1 MQFWRL
7 KMPRKI
13 SEITD
18 GVFVTVRL
26 SKEQRQM
33 YYDIGGHDW
42 LRNYLNRQIRSEE
55 IQLGVSPQPK
65 KLLIKNLGKYR

>member
-1 MQFWRL
+1 
-7 KMPRKI
+7 MPRKI

-26 SKEQRQM
+26 SKEQRQI

-65 KLLIKNLGKYR
+65 KLLIKNLGEYR